1 MSNSQRLIIENVE
14 NMPTEELK
22 QHAITQYAR
31 MDDGADMAFSVCLK
45 ELELRL
51 DPSEYSEFCRMAG

>member
-14 NMPTEELK
+14 SMPTEELK

-31 MDDGADMAFSVCLK
+31 MDDGSDMAFSVCLK
-45 ELELRL
+45 ELESRL
-51 DPSEYSEFCRMAG
+51 NTEEYSDFSKLMG